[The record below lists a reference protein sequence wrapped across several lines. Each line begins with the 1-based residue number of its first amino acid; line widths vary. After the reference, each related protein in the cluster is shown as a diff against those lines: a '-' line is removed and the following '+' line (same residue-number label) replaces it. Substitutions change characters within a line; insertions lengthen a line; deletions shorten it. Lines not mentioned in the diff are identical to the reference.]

1 MNLTTSSELSQ
12 TRYRIAELIL
22 EFNHPA
28 DYPLTKLLPS
38 FRDFQWLD
46 PTDKTDISITVS
58 VAKAP
63 IIFQHEYHFG
73 KNHRS
78 GSCWL
83 LKMFAG
89 CCRSRTV
96 PFLSFFERIK
106 GTRFVLCSYLLRMRT
121 DRDPIG
127 N

>member
-28 DYPLTKLLPS
+28 DYPLAQLLPS

-63 IIFQHEYHFG
+63 IPEDMGI
-73 KNHRS
+73 
-78 GSCWL
+78 L
-83 LKMFAG
+83 
-89 CCRSRTV
+89 
-96 PFLSFFERIK
+96 
-106 GTRFVLCSYLLRMRT
+106 RT
-121 DRDPIG
+121 DESIAWEIDFVFMKKRILSSQQSATNRAMG
-127 N
+127 SGTSK